1 MRNNLTL
8 DITSPQSKITSWWKL
23 LFQVY
28 TEKDLPD
35 SCKNARSCS
44 EEGNEGL
51 DKDSPDN

>member
-8 DITSPQSKITSWWKL
+8 DITSPQSKITGSWKL

-35 SCKNARSCS
+35 SCENARSCS